1 MSIRTP
7 PAGRTVAGPAAGARA
22 GGRAAAR
29 TRRFGGWAL
38 SRIWLI
44 LGLGVLWQIL
54 ARASD
59 NPYFPP
65 PSEIFPIV
73 RDLWFSGP
81 ADHLFLTSKAVDD
94 FTPSLAHIF
103 AGWIA
108 ASFVGIVLGVALGR
122 SRTATDFLSPLLEFG
137 RAIPPPTLI
146 PFFIIVFHI
155 ADSMYIAVITFGVIW
170 PVLLNTIDGA
180 RTVDALQLDTARVF
194 GISGRQRLWQV
205 ILPSAAPKIFAG
217 LRVSLSLALILMVI
231 SELVGSTAGIGDHL
245 VNAQRGFQ
253 LPEMWAGIVL
263 LSILGL
269 LFNGVFVL
277 VERRVLAWHRGA
289 LRNEG

>member
-7 PAGRTVAGPAAGARA
+7 SADQAVTGTATAGRRP
-22 GGRAAAR
+22 GRPPSH
-29 TRRFGGWAL
+29 TRRFGTWAL
-38 SRIWLI
+38 SRIWLVI
-44 LGLGVLWQIL
+44 GLGLAWQVL

-81 ADHLFLTSKAVDD
+81 ASDLFLTEKAVDD

-103 AGWIA
+103 AGWGA
-108 ASFVGIVLGVALGR
+108 ASFAGIVLGVALGR
-122 SRTATDFLSPLLEFG
+122 SQAVTDFLDPLLQLG

-155 ADSMYIAVITFGVIW
+155 ADSMFIAVIMFGVIW

-194 GISGRQRLWQV
+194 GISGWRRLWQV
-205 ILPSAAPKIFAG
+205 ILPAAAPKIFAG

-231 SELVGSTAGIGDHL
+231 SELVGSTAGIGDHI

-253 LPEMWAGIVL
+253 LQEMWAGIVL
-263 LSILGL
+263 LGILGL
-269 LFNGVFVL
+269 LFNGAFVL